1 MEKSSY
7 TPRFLLIVMIAVIVG
22 QFFSFNYLKQDFEK
36 RISECYDAINTSTIM
51 QGALV
56 NILVEKDILKR
67 EKLLEEAEKL
77 SSDLKDMMEKVKQ
90 MRESTV
96 AEGKTEQT
104 QPQQEQ

>member
-7 TPRFLLIVMIAVIVG
+7 TPRFLLIVLIAVIVG

-56 NILVEKDILKR
+56 NILVEKDVFKR
-67 EKLLEEAEKL
+67 ERLLEEAEKL
-77 SSDLKDMMEKVKQ
+77 STDLKDMMEKVKQ
-90 MRESTV
+90 MREST
-96 AEGKTEQT
+96 AAQEKPELQ
-104 QPQQEQ
+104 QPQQE